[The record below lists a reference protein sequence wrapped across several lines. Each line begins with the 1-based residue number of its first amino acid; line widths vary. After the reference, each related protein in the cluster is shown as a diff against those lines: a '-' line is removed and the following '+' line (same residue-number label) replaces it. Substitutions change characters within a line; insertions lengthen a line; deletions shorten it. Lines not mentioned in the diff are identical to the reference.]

1 MNIYVQVFVTIGFK
15 FSWVCTYTHMYTQ
28 THVCVG
34 LSCWIIWQLLE
45 EFSLFLLKLI
55 LQNIDCDLDL
65 KVKWANSLSTF
76 SYPHRSTLDRG
87 PALLICRLSGSA
99 EQVHP
104 DQCLQTPDVGPEL
117 ALPSNQVTYLFDE
130 EWPKSLGVFRE
141 VIPHRNQGL
150 ERSVLF

>member
-1 MNIYVQVFVTIGFK
+1 MH
-15 FSWVCTYTHMYTQ
+15 THICI
-28 THVCVG
+28 HIDVCVG
-34 LSCWIIWQLLE
+34 LSCWVIRQLLE
-45 EFSLFLLKLI
+45 ELSLFLLKLI

-76 SYPHRSTLDRG
+76 SYPHRSNLDHG
-87 PALLICRLSGSA
+87 PALLICRLSGST

-104 DQCLQTPDVGPEL
+104 DQCLQSPDVGPEL

-141 VIPHRNQGL
+141 VIPHRNQRL